1 MFEAHRGSLCTNN
14 PQILFLFVVIPRY
27 HNYGAIKRANDVMR
41 RNFKKIPQKMVQD
54 IVPPGFLYTR
64 EKVGGKSLCFGQYV
78 ALFMAVLFVLLPAFP
93 AFAQFEPGGYVE
105 ETEGSVALVNGEQ
118 ALSSPEIVNAIEDA
132 LIEFSTS
139 TLAAS
144 STDVGTVN
152 ISKNVEDDTVFG
164 PVQEN
169 SFIAGVSSEDSVSDV
184 TTSTILVSANENI
197 DINKL
202 REQIRR
208 EVEEEFRARV
218 VSGKMKEQIKEE
230 ITERIR
236 QGCLEFEDGSYYC
249 IKNNLQ
255 APPSSTEYLVEAP
268 TVFLGK
274 SENGGNRGVFL
285 KESSTVRQISKGVE
299 DALFPALDLQGD
311 SIIWQALVNNVWQIM
326 VYDRTTA
333 STTALTYANFNNM
346 NPQIQKDVIVWQ
358 GWVDN
363 NWEIF
368 MAQKEKGVSS
378 STPQTWWIKKLTEN
392 SWHDMFPRISGNR
405 ITWQAYKNGVWQVF
419 MYETETGA
427 TSQLSSGSDKSEN
440 PRFVVMWEKRDANG
454 GMQTYGYDMTSG
466 ESLII
471 GKHEDKMPFSN
482 DIPQAPL
489 QENKG
494 VVSSSSSVKVK
505 NPNEANNENNG
516 E

>member
-1 MFEAHRGSLCTNN
+1 MHKNL
-14 PQILFLFVVIPRY
+14 
-27 HNYGAIKRANDVMR
+27 
-41 RNFKKIPQKMVQD
+41 KKISPKIVQD
-54 IVPPGFLYTR
+54 IVSPGFFR
-64 EKVGGKSLCFGQYV
+64 AQEKRKEKTLHSGQYV
-78 ALFMAVLFVLLPAFP
+78 ALFMVISFVFLPAFP
-93 AFAQFEPGGYVE
+93 ALAQFEPAEYVG
-105 ETEGSVALVNGEQ
+105 ETEGSVALINKEQ
-118 ALSSPEIVNAIEDA
+118 ASSSPEILSAIGDA
-132 LIEFSTS
+132 LVEMSTS
-139 TLAAS
+139 TPIATVS
-144 STDVGTVN
+144 STVAFESSQDVDV
-152 ISKNVEDDTVFG
+152 
-164 PVQEN
+164 
-169 SFIAGVSSEDSVSDV
+169 ASVSGSALL
-184 TTSTILVSANENI
+184 TTSSSIPVEIKTDVVVNMPILPIAITTSVGDDNPVV
-197 DINKL
+197 DVNKL
-202 REQIRR
+202 RDQIRR
-208 EVEEEFRARV
+208 EVEEEFKAKV
-218 VSGKMKEQIKEE
+218 ATGEMQKKIKDE

-249 IKNNLQ
+249 IKNDVQTL
-255 APPSSTEYLVEAP
+255 PTSTESLVEAP

-285 KESSTVRQISKGVE
+285 KENNNTHQISKGAE
-299 DALFPALDLQGD
+299 DALFPALDLEGS
-311 SIIWQALVNNVWQIM
+311 SIIWQALVDNVWQIM

-346 NPQIQKDVIVWQ
+346 NPQIQRDVIVWQ

-368 MAQKEKGVSS
+368 MAQKEKSMSS

-392 SWHDMFPRISGNR
+392 TWHDMFPRISGDR

-419 MYETETGA
+419 MYDTETNIV
-427 TSQLSSGSDKSEN
+427 SQLSAGNDKSEN

-466 ESLII
+466 ESLVI

-494 VVSSSSSVKVK
+494 VVSSSLSVKVK
-505 NPNEANNENNG
+505 NPNENNSGTNG